1 VNFSLC
7 GLRTWATK
15 DPGEPTLALFIR
27 NPSSGPFAFDQRET
41 GKVAADI
48 FILVPGDGRQGIS
61 HSGVS
66 RSAIGSRLQAP
77 AADGREADT

>member
-1 VNFSLC
+1 M
-7 GLRTWATK
+7 
-15 DPGEPTLALFIR
+15 LALFVR
-27 NPSSGPFAFDQRET
+27 GPSSCPLADDPRET

-66 RSAIGSRLQAP
+66 RSAIGSRLQAS

>member
-1 VNFSLC
+1 M
-7 GLRTWATK
+7 
-15 DPGEPTLALFIR
+15 LALFVR
-27 NPSSGPFAFDQRET
+27 GPSSCPLADDPRET

-66 RSAIGSRLQAP
+66 RSAIGSRL
-77 AADGREADT
+77 

>member
-1 VNFSLC
+1 MGNKKTPARPRLHFFY
-7 GLRTWATK
+7 A
-15 DPGEPTLALFIR
+15 ALPPALL
-27 NPSSGPFAFDQRET
+27 PSIKGKPET

-48 FILVPGDGRQGIS
+48 FIQVPGDGRQGIS

-66 RSAIGSRLQAP
+66 CSAIGSRLQAP